1 MLELYR
7 KLRDAA
13 EKRAKKRKDDD
24 DDDSGPGPSAFA
36 VHIPLWFGVSR
47 GPSSA
52 GVA

>member
-13 EKRAKKRKDDD
+13 ERRAKKRKDD

-36 VHIPLWFGVSR
+36 VHIPVWFGISR
-47 GPSSA
+47 GPSA
-52 GVA
+52 GLA